1 MNFDYEM
8 GEYCNVCG
16 ERRQGL
22 SDKWCGRHIVDSE
35 FIDADKMIIMLLERI
50 KALEEKVG

>member
-1 MNFDYEM
+1 M
-8 GEYCNVCG
+8 GEYCTVCG